1 MDCSLPGSSVHGILQ
16 ARILEWVAI
25 PFSRGSSR
33 PRDRTCVSYVSLHWQ
48 AGSLPLAPLGNPFSY
63 GGNATGVGW
72 WQSVKCAKNTVS
84 RVSKLGPRLAFMERT
99 GPLCFSCLQ
108 FSWGDETDTYKILTS
123 SKNQDMN
130 QNQMMVQW
138 LSRRSERGPSG
149 GAGDLQWL
157 SGQARTPLSL
167 EGWMVTRWRT
177 GMLGGGAAWAKTR
190 GLEWTKPAG
199 AAVTKWG
206 RLG

>member
-1 MDCSLPGSSVHGILQ
+1 
-16 ARILEWVAI
+16 
-25 PFSRGSSR
+25 
-33 PRDRTCVSYVSLHWQ
+33 
-48 AGSLPLAPLGNPFSY
+48 
-63 GGNATGVGW
+63 
-72 WQSVKCAKNTVS
+72 
-84 RVSKLGPRLAFMERT
+84 MERT

-149 GAGDLQWL
+149 GAGDPQWL

-177 GMLGGGAAWAKTR
+177 GMLGGGAA
-190 GLEWTKPAG
+190 
-199 AAVTKWG
+199 
-206 RLG
+206 